1 MTVEDTDVM
10 KADKRRR
17 EVFRLTDMTV
27 KEVSIVDRPAN
38 LRPFALIKAEG
49 SQGPELEPDGMGG
62 FRVKAVKAEPTP
74 EPVVVE
80 PVAVAAA
87 EVVKETPRADV
98 DDALITAALAT
109 SGISEV
115 EKVGRKIATKR
126 EKAIRDAIELLLS
139 VLDEATKSVG
149 SVLTANKSLSEQLAQ
164 ANAALATAQ
173 REHETLKS
181 EHVAMVRGLAK
192 ARGTVQKSNALTVE
206 GEREVSGRVSWPSDL
221 NK

>member
-1 MTVEDTDVM
+1 MNIEDTDIM
-10 KADKRRR
+10 KADKRRK

-80 PVAVAAA
+80 PVAAA
-87 EVVKETPRADV
+87 EVVKETPRAEV
-98 DDALITAALAT
+98 DDALITAALAA

-149 SVLTANKSLSEQLAQ
+149 SVLTANKSLSEQLSSMST
-164 ANAALATAQ
+164 ALATAQ

-192 ARGTVQKSNALTVE
+192 ARGTVQRSNALAVE

>member
-1 MTVEDTDVM
+1 MTVEDTDMM
-10 KADKRRR
+10 KADKRRK
-17 EVFRLTDMTV
+17 EVFRLTEMTV

-80 PVAVAAA
+80 PVAA
-87 EVVKETPRADV
+87 EVVKETPRAEV
-98 DDALITAALAT
+98 DDALIIAALAA

-149 SVLTANKSLSEQLAQ
+149 SVLTANKSLSEQLSSMST
-164 ANAALATAQ
+164 ALATAQ

-192 ARGTVQKSNALTVE
+192 ARGTVQKSNALAVE

>member
-1 MTVEDTDVM
+1 MKIEDTDVM
-10 KADKRRR
+10 KADKRRK

-38 LRPFALIKAEG
+38 LRPFALIKAEA
-49 SQGPELEPDGMGG
+49 SQGAELEPDGMGG

-74 EPVVVE
+74 EAVVE
-80 PVAVAAA
+80 PVTAEA
-87 EVVKETPRADV
+87 EVVKETHRAEV
-98 DDALITAALAT
+98 DDALITAALANA
-109 SGISEV
+109 GPSEV

-139 VLDEATKSVG
+139 VLDETTKAVG
-149 SVLTANKSLSEQLAQ
+149 SVLTANKSLSEQLAK
-164 ANAALATAQ
+164 ASAALATA
-173 REHETLKS
+173 RHEHETLKS
-181 EHVAMVRGLAK
+181 EHVAVVRAVSK
-192 ARGTVQKSNALTVE
+192 ARGTVQRSNALTVE

>member
-1 MTVEDTDVM
+1 MNIEDTDIM
-10 KADKRRR
+10 KADKRRK

-38 LRPFALIKAEG
+38 LRPFALIKAEA
-49 SQGPELEPDGMGG
+49 SQGAELEPDGMGG

-74 EPVVVE
+74 EAVVE
-80 PVAVAAA
+80 PVTAEA
-87 EVVKETPRADV
+87 EVVKETHRAEV
-98 DDALITAALAT
+98 DDALITAALANA
-109 SGISEV
+109 GPSEV

-139 VLDEATKSVG
+139 VLDETTKAVG
-149 SVLTANKSLSEQLAQ
+149 SVLAANKSLSEQLAK
-164 ANAALATAQ
+164 ASAALATA
-173 REHETLKS
+173 RHEHETLKS
-181 EHVAMVRGLAK
+181 EHVAVVRAVSK
-192 ARGTVQKSNALTVE
+192 ARGTVQRSNALTVE

>member
-1 MTVEDTDVM
+1 MNIEDTDVM
-10 KADKRRR
+10 KADKRRK

-38 LRPFALIKAEG
+38 LRPFALIKAEA
-49 SQGPELEPDGMGG
+49 SQGAELEPDGMGG
-62 FRVKAVKAEPTP
+62 FRVKAAKAEPTH

-80 PVAVAAA
+80 PATA
-87 EVVKETPRADV
+87 EVVKETPRAEV

-109 SGISEV
+109 TGLSEV
-115 EKVGRKIATKR
+115 EKVGRKIASKR

-139 VLDEATKSVG
+139 VLDETTKAVG
-149 SVLTANKSLSEQLAQ
+149 TVLTANKSLSEQLAK
-164 ANAALATAQ
+164 ASASLATVT

-181 EHVAMVRGLAK
+181 EHVAVVRAVSK

-221 NK
+221 NQVK

>member
-1 MTVEDTDVM
+1 MNIEDTDIM
-10 KADKRRR
+10 KADKRRK

-38 LRPFALIKAEG
+38 LRPFALIKAEA
-49 SQGPELEPDGMGG
+49 SQGAELEPDGMGG

-74 EPVVVE
+74 EAVVE
-80 PVAVAAA
+80 PVTAEA
-87 EVVKETPRADV
+87 EVVKETHRAEV
-98 DDALITAALAT
+98 DDALITAALANA
-109 SGISEV
+109 GPSEV

-139 VLDEATKSVG
+139 VLDETTKAVG
-149 SVLTANKSLSEQLAQ
+149 SVLTANKSLSEQLAK
-164 ANAALATAQ
+164 ASAALATA
-173 REHETLKS
+173 RHEHETLKS
-181 EHVAMVRGLAK
+181 EHVAVVRAVSK
-192 ARGTVQKSNALTVE
+192 ARGTVQRSNALTVE